1 MRSVFKKIGGKPAVD
16 AAVERFY
23 EYMLA
28 DDRVNEFFTNVN
40 MEKQQQH
47 QKDFIAYALGAEV
60 GYEGKDMRSA
70 HQHLVDHKGLSD
82 LHFDATVENL
92 VKALQDLHV
101 PEDVIKEAGA
111 IVESTRND
119 VLCR

>member
-1 MRSVFKKIGGKPAVD
+1 MRSVFKKLGGKPAVE
-16 AAVERFY
+16 AAVKRFY

-28 DDRVNEFFTNVN
+28 DDRVKHFFANTN
-40 MEKQQQH
+40 MEKQHQH
-47 QKDFIAYALGAEV
+47 QAEFIAFALGSDE
-60 GYEGKDMRSA
+60 GYKGKDMRSA

-82 LHFDATVENL
+82 EHFDATVENL
-92 VKALQDLHV
+92 VKALRDLDV
-101 PEDVIKEAGA
+101 PEDIISEAGV